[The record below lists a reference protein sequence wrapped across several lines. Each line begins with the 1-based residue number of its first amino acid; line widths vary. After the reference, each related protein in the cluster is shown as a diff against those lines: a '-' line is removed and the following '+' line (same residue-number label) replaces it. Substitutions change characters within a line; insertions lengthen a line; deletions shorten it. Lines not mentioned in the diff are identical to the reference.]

1 MFEKVYDWIRDRIA
15 QLARSLF
22 RHRDPATDRHLREL
36 DRKKDEH
43 SR

>member
-1 MFEKVYDWIRDRIA
+1 MFDKVYDWILRQTNKLLDI
-15 QLARSLF
+15 LF
-22 RHRDPATDRHLREL
+22 RHRDPATDRHLRDL

>member
-1 MFEKVYDWIRDRIA
+1 MFKKVYDWTLECVA
-15 QLARSLF
+15 QLMHILF
-22 RHRDPATDRHLREL
+22 RHRDPATDRHLRDL